1 MTSENEAT
9 PENVVD
15 EFLRERREEVEAE
28 RAYDEE
34 ALRLAPAENTE
45 QFMARHKERVARVLA
60 AQAHRREARKAQAA

>member
-1 MTSENEAT
+1 MTQAKTEG
-9 PENVVD
+9 VVD

-34 ALRLAPAENTE
+34 AQRLTPVENTE

-60 AQAHRREARKAQAA
+60 AQAHRRETRKAQAA